1 MGLTRFCVRGIRG
14 ATTVKEN
21 KAEDILKATAKLLQA
36 IVEENNL
43 KAEDIASVIFTVTP
57 DLNAEFP
64 ATATR
69 EFLGWKYV
77 PLICGQEINVP
88 DRAKKCIRVLI
99 HVNTDR
105 AQDELKHIYQNE
117 AVQLREDLI

>member
-1 MGLTRFCVRGIRG
+1 MTRFYVRGIRG
-14 ATTVKEN
+14 ATTVKKN
-21 KAEDILKATAKLLQA
+21 KAGDILEATAKLLRT

-43 KAEDIASVIFTVTP
+43 KIEDIASVIFTVTP

-64 ATATR
+64 ATAAR
-69 EFLGWKYV
+69 ELLGWKYV

-88 DRAKKCIRVLI
+88 DRAKKCIRVLV

-105 AQDELKHIYQNE
+105 AQDEIKHVYQNE
-117 AVQLREDLI
+117 ALQLREDLL